1 MQKSNSLNPSG
12 LIYEKKINNK
22 TSKVKFKPFNNY
34 GRVFKGIDWHK
45 ITYDINKGSR
55 ELHTEIKT

>member
-1 MQKSNSLNPSG
+1 MKKK
-12 LIYEKKINNK
+12 LITK